1 MDGFKEV
8 QQFKVALKDPDSLHS
23 SVPVTLDVSAFHSD
37 ICQLRVQSWLAKTSG
52 VMFSHWHPSKE
63 EKAEAQVLS
72 FVFIQEG
79 RPSIDFPLDFTDRT
93 GSLVYL

>member
-1 MDGFKEV
+1 
-8 QQFKVALKDPDSLHS
+8 
-23 SVPVTLDVSAFHSD
+23 
-37 ICQLRVQSWLAKTSG
+37 
-52 VMFSHWHPSKE
+52 MFSHWHPSKE

-79 RPSIDFPLDFTDRT
+79 KPSVDFPLDLTGRT